1 MIDFEQLRINN
12 ADLNDKI
19 EDRNEEILKLKKKIT
34 STIQVLAHLK
44 EKLQFLQAEN
54 ISKNQTLKDVEKH
67 VAKVSKLSNV
77 SLINLPQN
85 RDLLTRLKQAKDSIR
100 TENSSLSQQGGLVG
114 HHKLLRDFENK
125 QDQVNDIQYYN
136 IYRIII

>member
-19 EDRNEEILKLKKKIT
+19 EERNEEILKLKKKIT

-54 ISKNQTLKDVEKH
+54 AAKKTVLKEVEKH
-67 VAKVSKLSNV
+67 VAKVYHVVCALSIYLQRNV
-77 SLINLPQN
+77 
-85 RDLLTRLKQAKDSIR
+85 T
-100 TENSSLSQQGGLVG
+100 
-114 HHKLLRDFENK
+114 F
-125 QDQVNDIQYYN
+125 
-136 IYRIII
+136 